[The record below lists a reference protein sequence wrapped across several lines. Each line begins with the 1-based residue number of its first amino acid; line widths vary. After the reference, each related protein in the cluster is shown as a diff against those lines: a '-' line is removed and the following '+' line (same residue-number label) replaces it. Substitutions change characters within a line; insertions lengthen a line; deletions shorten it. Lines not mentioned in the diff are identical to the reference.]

1 LIAIT
6 EAPCLLVS
14 LAVLPLLGVVLPHL
28 GVVVVE
34 VVGLLLLEVLVV
46 SVVVGT

>member
-1 LIAIT
+1 LIAII

-28 GVVVVE
+28 GVVVV
-34 VVGLLLLEVLVV
+34 VGLLLLGVLVV

>member
-6 EAPCLLVS
+6 EAHCLLVT
-14 LAVLPLLGVVLPHL
+14 LEVLLPLGVVLPLLGVV
-28 GVVVVE
+28 VAVVE
-34 VVGLLLLEVLVV
+34 LLLLVVLVV